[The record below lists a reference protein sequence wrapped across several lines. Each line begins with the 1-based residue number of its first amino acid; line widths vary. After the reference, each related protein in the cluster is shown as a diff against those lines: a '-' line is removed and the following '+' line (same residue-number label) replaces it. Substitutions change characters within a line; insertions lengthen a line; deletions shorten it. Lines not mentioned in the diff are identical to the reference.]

1 MRLVATTRSP
11 SLGPTDSARD
21 ADVLQ
26 LFHAHADAVYRLA
39 RLMLG
44 RADVAEDVVQDT
56 FLKLL
61 RHVGDGRPL
70 PNARGWLLTVAAHA
84 CRDRQ
89 RAARRWLPWLP
100 ERDVRVARER
110 TDAHDAAQP
119 LIAAL
124 KQLATRDRA
133 LIVLRAEG
141 LSYAEI
147 AATLGVNPVSTG
159 RLVARALERLS
170 RHLDIQ
176 EMNHAGLPRR

>member
-11 SLGPTDSARD
+11 SLAPTDTARD
-21 ADVLQ
+21 AGVLQ
-26 LFHAHADAVYRLA
+26 LFSAHADAVYRLA
-39 RLMLG
+39 VLMLG
-44 RADVAEDVVQDT
+44 RTDAAEDVVQDT

-70 PNARGWLLTVAAHA
+70 SNPKGWLFTVAAHA

-89 RAARRWLPWLP
+89 RASRRWLPWLA
-100 ERDVRVARER
+100 ERDVRVAPER
-110 TDAHDAAQP
+110 ADAHDASLP
-119 LIAAL
+119 LIAAF
-124 KQLATRDRA
+124 KQLAPRDRA
-133 LIVLRAEG
+133 LIALRAEG

-147 AATLGVNPVSTG
+147 AATLGVKPVSIG

>member
-11 SLGPTDSARD
+11 SGAPTDTAPD
-21 ADVLQ
+21 AGVLQ
-26 LFHAHADAVYRLA
+26 LFYAHADAVYRLS

-44 RADVAEDVVQDT
+44 RADEAEDVVQET

-70 PNARGWLLTVAAHA
+70 PNARGWLCTVAAHA

-89 RAARRWLPWLP
+89 RAARRWLPWLAD
-100 ERDVRVARER
+100 RDVRVAPER
-110 TDAHDAAQP
+110 ADAHDAALP

-124 KQLATRDRA
+124 KQLAPRDRA
-133 LIVLRAEG
+133 LVALRAEG

-147 AATLGVNPVSTG
+147 ASALGVKPASTG

-176 EMNHAGLPRR
+176 EINHVPPRR